1 MVKTHGLSRFALK
14 SLDEI
19 RDTPDIIL
27 QIQETG
33 TTFQGSGK
41 TVYLCEV
48 VRPAEY
54 RAEGTLTRLSG
65 ELIAANEDNR
75 RLRRKIERLEAALKK
90 EREAT

>member
-1 MVKTHGLSRFALK
+1 MVKTHGLSRFVLK

-19 RDTPDIIL
+19 RNTSDVIL

-48 VRPAEY
+48 VHPVEY
-54 RAEGTLTRLSG
+54 KAEGTLARLSG

-75 RLRRKIERLEAALKK
+75 RLRRKIERLETALKK
-90 EREAT
+90 ERENT

>member
-1 MVKTHGLSRFALK
+1 MVKTHGLSRFVLK
-14 SLDEI
+14 SLEEI
-19 RDTPDIIL
+19 RDTADIIL

-48 VRPAEY
+48 VNPAIY
-54 RAEGTLTRLSG
+54 RDEGTLARLSG

-90 EREAT
+90 EREGT